1 MKVTQAWISEDP
13 LDADGLLTTKEC
25 GLVDSWIRPRVY
37 GTGSGLAPAMA
48 FKQLVGKSLSGL
60 KRRYNSFPDVK
71 TAEVVWGW
79 AALEE
84 GLEAHLS
91 RRGCGRRVA
100 RPCSGRWQMDCPI
113 S

>member
-1 MKVTQAWISEDP
+1 MTSHQKPAAVKVTQAWISEDP

-37 GTGSGLAPAMA
+37 GTGSGLAPAVA

-84 GLEAHLS
+84 GLDIK
-91 RRGCGRRVA
+91 RI
-100 RPCSGRWQMDCPI
+100 CP
-113 S
+113 